1 MRNVNMS
8 EIVTRMDFVIKV
20 ASLQKESVTL
30 LVKGKKNGKIVTED
44 KITLGRK
51 DSLNLARMFKVELSD
66 N

>member
-1 MRNVNMS
+1 MS